1 MRPKV
6 LLFVSAMILGGLGG
20 MLGSMLGNA
29 FGKNGLFVGGVIGG
43 LVAAILTGRIAAAR
57 KWVPSSGWR
66 HVAIGAALGFLAAVA
81 IAVNTLSSPIG
92 PVLSTIL
99 VGVGALI
106 GARLAAAEK
115 NGGSP
120 HAL

>member
-6 LLFVSAMILGGLGG
+6 LLFATAMVLGGLGG
-20 MLGSMLGNA
+20 MLGSIVGNA
-29 FGKNGLFVGGVIGG
+29 FGKTGLFVGGVIGG
-43 LVAAILTGRIAAAR
+43 LLAAILTGKIAAAL

-66 HVAIGAALGFLAAVA
+66 PVAIGAAVGFLAAVA

-99 VGVGALI
+99 VGVGALV
-106 GARLAAAEK
+106 GARLTTAER

-120 HAL
+120 RSS